1 MTHLAARFNAL
12 LASLHKIVDDFPL
25 LVLAGHRVH
34 EFHLQCGRIAAQVT
48 HRGYSSLSFIAIT
61 LVTDTH
67 TIVALDDS
75 LGLGLLRVDDHERVL
90 SIMSSD
96 RKHVFHARSRAVH
109 HNAMLCILVFC
120 NTHVE
125 SVQCSQY
132 DIRIVVDKNGG
143 IVCRFLKFG
152 HRHG

>member
-12 LASLHKIVDDFPL
+12 LASLHKVVDDFPL
-25 LVLAGHRVH
+25 FVLAGHRVH

-75 LGLGLLRVDDHERVL
+75 LGLGLLRVDNHECVL
-90 SIMSSD
+90 TVISN
-96 RKHVFHARSRAVH
+96 RK
-109 HNAMLCILVFC
+109 
-120 NTHVE
+120 
-125 SVQCSQY
+125 
-132 DIRIVVDKNGG
+132 
-143 IVCRFLKFG
+143 
-152 HRHG
+152 